1 MSKKILI
8 TPKSFRN
15 HKQKAYP
22 LLESKG
28 YEIIEN
34 NLGRTMTEAEIIECA
49 KEDVVGIIIG
59 IDPLS
64 ASVLQEL
71 KDLKAISKYGVGMDN
86 IDLVKAAELGI
97 KVQNA
102 VGTNNVSVAELAIA
116 LIFTLARDIPV
127 ISAGVKNGGWSRTCG
142 FELTGKKL
150 GLVGG
155 GMIGREVAR
164 RSRGLEMQVSI
175 YDPWFKDE
183 QFLDQYG
190 ITRLDDLDALFS
202 QSDIISLHVPATA
215 ETRNIINKDSLSRM
229 KSNAILINTSRGELV
244 DEQALYDALVSGQI
258 AGAAQDVFSSEPP
271 AKDEKLLTLHNFIL
285 TPHIGAFTAEA
296 GEKMAL
302 VSTHNLLELLGQ

>member
-1 MSKKILI
+1 MREKILI
-8 TPKSFRN
+8 TPKSFKN

-34 NLGRTMTEAEIIECA
+34 TFGRTMTEAEIIEYA
-49 KEDVVGIIIG
+49 KDNVTGIIVG
-59 IDPLS
+59 VDPLS

-86 IDLVKAAELGI
+86 IALDKAAELGI
-97 KVQNA
+97 KVRNA
-102 VGTNNVSVAELAIA
+102 VGTNNISVAELAIA
-116 LIFTLARDIPV
+116 LIFTLARDIPAN
-127 ISAGVKNGGWSRTCG
+127 SAGVKNAGWSRTCG

-150 GLVGG
+150 GVVGG

-164 RSRGLEMQVSI
+164 RARGLEMQVYI

-183 QFLDQYG
+183 QFLDQYA
-190 ITRLDDLDALFS
+190 ITKLDDLNVLFS
-202 QSDIISLHVPATA
+202 QSDIISLHVPATT
-215 ETRNIINKDSLSRM
+215 ETRHIINKDSLSRM
-229 KSNAILINTSRGELV
+229 KPNSILINTSRGELV
-244 DEQALYDALVSGQI
+244 DEQALYEALVSGQI

-271 AKDEKLLTLHNFIL
+271 AKDEKLLTLDNFIL

-302 VSTHNLLELLGQ
+302 VSTQNLLDLLGQ